1 MSLRTRLALVVS
13 IAVAIAVAIV
23 SVAAYRSTRDE
34 TIAEIDRFLRTRS
47 PLAGLIEGGGGGLGP
62 GGGGRGPGAQ
72 GVIGDDV
79 VAQLV
84 RVDGTVVLLGEAE
97 PLPVDELDI
106 AIAAGDAP
114 DVIRTIAVGEA
125 DFRVF
130 TRHAGPAVAVQV
142 GRDLTETESILSGL
156 RNRLVLIGFAGAL
169 LAGLAGW
176 LLAGRAVQP
185 VRRLTGAAERVAAT
199 GTLDAAIPVDRSDE
213 IGRLAAAFNEMLERL
228 DEARRAQQRLVADAS
243 HELRTPLTSL
253 RTNIELLAAGKVP
266 ESGRA
271 ELLADL
277 TAEVT
282 ELGAL
287 MAELVDLA
295 TVGRDREEPVETDLA
310 ELVAEA
316 VSRASRRATV
326 RFEVTASPH
335 MVAVRPAAVGR
346 AIGNLLDNATKWS
359 PPDGVVEV
367 VLDADGLAV
376 SDRGP
381 GIPPDDLP
389 FVFQRFFRATTA
401 RSLPGSGLGLA
412 IVAAVVEDHGWRPFA
427 RNRPGGG
434 AEVGWRFEA

>member
-1 MSLRTRLALVVS
+1 MSLRTRLALVVAA
-13 IAVAIAVAIV
+13 AVAVAVAVV
-23 SVAAYRSTRDE
+23 SLAAYRSTRDE

-47 PLAGLIEGGGGGLGP
+47 PLAGLIDGGGGQGP

-72 GVIGDDV
+72 GVIGDDI
-79 VAQLV
+79 VAQVL
-84 RVDGTVVLLGEAE
+84 RANGTVILLGDAD
-97 PLPVDELDI
+97 PLPVDELDL
-106 AIAAGDAP
+106 AIALGDAP
-114 DVIRTIAVGEA
+114 DVIRTITVGDA
-125 DFRVF
+125 NFRVF

-142 GRDLTETESILSGL
+142 GRDLTETESILGGL
-156 RNRLVLIGFAGAL
+156 RNRLLLIGVAGAL
-169 LAGLAGW
+169 LAGVAGW
-176 LLAGRAVQP
+176 WLAGRAVAP
-185 VRRLTGAAERVAAT
+185 VRQLTGAAEHVAAT

-213 IGRLAAAFNEMLERL
+213 IGRLAIAFNEMLGRL
-228 DEARRAQQRLVADAS
+228 DAARRSQQRLVADAS

-282 ELGAL
+282 ELGTL
-287 MAELVDLA
+287 MGELVDLA
-295 TVGRDREEPVETDLA
+295 TVGRDKEEPVETDIA

-316 VSRASRRATV
+316 VSRAGRRATV
-326 RFEVTASPH
+326 RFEVSTSSHVA
-335 MVAVRPAAVGR
+335 AVRPAAVGR
-346 AIGNLLDNATKWS
+346 AISNLLDNAIKWS

-367 VLDADGLAV
+367 VLDGDGLTV

-412 IVAAVVEDHGWRPFA
+412 IVAAVVEDHGWKAFA
-427 RNRPGGG
+427 GNRPGGG
-434 AEVGWRFEA
+434 AEVGWRFDA